1 MMTTLT
7 SHFFQLLEQFQEQR
21 KDLSRL
27 WWEVTKSCCWC
38 CCVEDIRDPDQHHSR
53 PRLNLWRNHR
63 LLKFWFR
70 QQILNRHHLLDLAAF
85 WSLCAFGCSVF
96 LEELLSVMM
105 MSAVGDSEKA
115 NIFDDSHSH
124 TSSCRRSSE
133 SVEKGLPTEI
143 GQVSLGDRSQFGFLQ
158 RDGDGD

>member
-7 SHFFQLLEQFQEQR
+7 SHFFQLLEPFQEQR

-27 WWEVTKSCCWC
+27 WEEVTKSCCWC

-53 PRLNLWRNHR
+53 PRLYLWRKNHR

-70 QQILNRHHLLDLAAF
+70 RQVLNHHHLLDLVAF

-105 MSAVGDSEKA
+105 SAMTDSEKA
-115 NIFDDSHSH
+115 NNFDDSHSH

-143 GQVSLGDRSQFGFLQ
+143 GQVSFGDRSQFGFPQ